1 MLGKTFNKEVYMTA
15 KRVYIV
21 TYRNYHTGASEF
33 RDVFFTREAA
43 EKWIAECQIPHDYE
57 ISGFEE
63 EENGTSKEV
72 Y

>member
-1 MLGKTFNKEVYMTA
+1 MTA

-21 TYRNYHTGASEF
+21 TYRNYHTGAAEF

-43 EKWIAECQIPHDYE
+43 EKWITECTLSHDYE
-57 ISGFEE
+57 ISVFEE
-63 EENGTSKEV
+63 EANGTSKEV

>member
-1 MLGKTFNKEVYMTA
+1 MEK
-15 KRVYIV
+15 KRVYVV

-33 RDVFFTREAA
+33 RDVFFTRQAA
-43 EKWIAECQIPHDYE
+43 EAWIAECALAHDYE

>member
-1 MLGKTFNKEVYMTA
+1 MTA
-15 KRVYIV
+15 KKVYIV

-43 EKWIAECQIPHDYE
+43 EAWIADCRESYDYE

-63 EENGTSKEV
+63 EANGKSKEV

>member
-1 MLGKTFNKEVYMTA
+1 MKE

-21 TYRNYHTGASEF
+21 TYRNYHTGAAEF
-33 RDVFFTREAA
+33 RDVFFTRQAA
-43 EKWIAECQIPHDYE
+43 EAWIAECAFPHDYE
-57 ISGFEE
+57 ISAFEE

>member
-1 MLGKTFNKEVYMTA
+1 MEK

-33 RDVFFTREAA
+33 RDVFFTRQAA
-43 EKWIAECQIPHDYE
+43 EAWIAECALAYNYEAYDYE